1 MPLSSSI
8 NNAHPAASDFFQNL
22 IIAQQPICVVIM
34 DLAEQVIQRWLV
46 RCMLAVGVNTRG
58 EKTVQTKSATNAR
71 CRPAVCA
78 VARFIL
84 EMQRNRTGGR
94 RHGRERDHNASF
106 YRCKL

>member
-1 MPLSSSI
+1 MPLSRPI

-22 IIAQQPICVVIM
+22 IIAQQPICVETV

-46 RCMLAVGVNTRG
+46 RRMVAVGFNTRG

-84 EMQRNRTGGR
+84 EMQRNGTGGR
-94 RHGRERDHNASF
+94 GHEGERDDSASF
-106 YRCKL
+106 HRCKL